1 MAIWTHRVS
10 TSFLQI
16 ADTCRSC
23 VCGHVF
29 DADVKQI
36 AGKRF
41 SGTHLLKLDIALI
54 CLVRNIH
61 RARQQEVSATPGVEG
76 VLYFGFGSFEYW
88 ASNVLVLHFIT
99 RVVSHRVLKWARFLF
114 LFFAYFWG
122 ARLPV
127 FMLIGWRVAN
137 NHIPRSWA
145 KYGEERNVGEW
156 SVLACL
162 LDSMDCLLE
171 RSYHVQTHSTHGTRE
186 KEGLLAIYLQIK
198 RLACLFQQSA
208 IITILLFGSGLTWLN
223 GLFVRTLISRTNAY
237 AGCGRR
243 TQVYWASLAWVG
255 PFSLQVELKVVLK
268 WTMKWTA

>member
-54 CLVRNIH
+54 CLVGNIH

-114 LFFAYFWG
+114 LFFHIFFGGVDFRCLCWLVG
-122 ARLPV
+122 ASP
-127 FMLIGWRVAN
+127 
-137 NHIPRSWA
+137 
-145 KYGEERNVGEW
+145 
-156 SVLACL
+156 
-162 LDSMDCLLE
+162 
-171 RSYHVQTHSTHGTRE
+171 
-186 KEGLLAIYLQIK
+186 
-198 RLACLFQQSA
+198 
-208 IITILLFGSGLTWLN
+208 IITFRTRGRSMAKN
-223 GLFVRTLISRTNAY
+223 G
-237 AGCGRR
+237 
-243 TQVYWASLAWVG
+243 
-255 PFSLQVELKVVLK
+255 
-268 WTMKWTA
+268 M